1 MKDFKKIFFG
11 CLFVFLISIPLYSLD
26 DECDILCRS
35 GLQPQDISESKSKPK
50 AEVKKETYVKPKYYS
65 SFNQSSLIINS
76 TESTK
81 RDIANIK
88 NWIYENTDLSWAPFD
103 IDVDLTSSYG
113 VKDSFRIGNLNF
125 SAVEKDS
132 AQKYRIFTIGSIACN
147 GSVMGYGVNEARLI
161 EIMFKEL
168 EFPKPL
174 TLSDKYSCKYDDI
187 AFDLNGIDQINGDE
201 SLESLQY
208 EIGKQAFDIVIPL
221 FENMDS
227 YSETETSYN
236 QNVWRVQNKVLFSFG
251 NSSLSIYF
259 DVDSETDVSIIYKL
273 FSEAKKFLNSVV
285 STDLMNELAI
295 APEILPLDLYKN
307 IALEVA
313 ENQYEDS
320 FYEAS
325 DRFINSFE
333 DLGIDLD
340 TGSYPGQQ
348 KIYKISIGLNWS
360 DQIFREIAYASGGT
374 IDAGL
379 LAAKGLIV
387 NKMNKYE
394 IQMLL
399 QSAGLDRNLQGLYL
413 DYAYTLYDQIYEQ
426 AKIFINNPK
435 GMLLEL
441 EFPLGLDQDIFYE
454 IEKNPMMAFN
464 VLNNM
469 EFSITANPVFRN

>member
-1 MKDFKKIFFG
+1 
-11 CLFVFLISIPLYSLD
+11 
-26 DECDILCRS
+26 
-35 GLQPQDISESKSKPK
+35 
-50 AEVKKETYVKPKYYS
+50 
-65 SFNQSSLIINS
+65 
-76 TESTK
+76 
-81 RDIANIK
+81 
-88 NWIYENTDLSWAPFD
+88 
-103 IDVDLTSSYG
+103 
-113 VKDSFRIGNLNF
+113 
-125 SAVEKDS
+125 
-132 AQKYRIFTIGSIACN
+132 
-147 GSVMGYGVNEARLI
+147 MGYGVNETRLI

-174 TLSDKYSCKYDDI
+174 TLSDKYSCKYDDM

-208 EIGKQAFDIVIPL
+208 EIGKQAFDIVMPL

-236 QNVWRVQNKVLFSFG
+236 QNVWRVQNKVVLSFG

-273 FSEAKKFLNSVV
+273 FSEAKRFLNSVV
-285 STDLMNELAI
+285 STDLMNELSI
-295 APEILPLDLYKN
+295 APEVLPLDLYKN

-325 DRFINSFE
+325 ERFIDSFE

-340 TGSYPGQQ
+340 SGRYPGQQ
-348 KIYKISIGLNWS
+348 KIYKISFGLNWS

-435 GMLLEL
+435 GILLEL
-441 EFPLGLDQDIFYE
+441 EFPLGLDQEIFYE

-469 EFSITANPVFRN
+469 EFSITANPIFRN